1 MPKSGGC
8 KVDRV
13 SDKYALLDLDDRI
26 LTRRTE
32 DGAGG
37 RRLASYINH
46 WLLRRAMFSEGM
58 SVIDGA
64 ERNYYR
70 LLTDDD
76 VAETSRNDARRR
88 LRLAGVDVE
97 EVEDDFVSH
106 KAVYHHLNKCLGVDT
121 SRNYTPDLSKGL
133 VDIEKFIGRI
143 KIVVSGEI
151 SRLSKYGRVAISEPD
166 VIVSVK
172 IRCSDCGR
180 SHNIVHFMRNPKC
193 HCIGSS
199 SDLTE
204 SE

>member
-1 MPKSGGC
+1 M
-8 KVDRV
+8 
-13 SDKYALLDLDDRI
+13 I
-26 LTRRTE
+26 
-32 DGAGG
+32 
-37 RRLASYINH
+37 
-46 WLLRRAMFSEGM
+46 SEGM
-58 SVIDGA
+58 SVIDDA
-64 ERNYYR
+64 ERNTYR

-76 VAETSRNDARRR
+76 VADTSRYDARQR

-106 KAVYHHLNKCLGVDT
+106 NAVYHHLNQCLGVDT
-121 SRNYTPDLSKGL
+121 SRNYTPNLSKGL

-151 SRLSKYGRVAISEPD
+151 SRLSKYGRVAISEPE

-172 IRCSDCGR
+172 IRCGDCGR
-180 SHNIVHFMRNPKC
+180 SHNIIHFMRNPKC
-193 HCIGSS
+193 PCADGS